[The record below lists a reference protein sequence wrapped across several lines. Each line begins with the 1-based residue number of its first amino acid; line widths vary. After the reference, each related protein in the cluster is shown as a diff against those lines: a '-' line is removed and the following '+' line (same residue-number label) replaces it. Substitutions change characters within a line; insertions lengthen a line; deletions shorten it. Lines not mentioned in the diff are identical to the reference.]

1 MMKMSFYKIL
11 ISKCLI
17 FGKLFLQLCL
27 CNFIAKTTS
36 MKDTKQKIIDTA
48 IEIFNDDY
56 SSALEKVAERA
67 EVTRRTLHR
76 YFTDRNDL
84 LKACHLEMQNKCKL
98 NITNA
103 INSSED
109 PLIQL
114 ERVLYASIDCGSK
127 YAFFQKLHQYQ
138 GHQHQKED
146 EDCATYDQTFSPTTA
161 VIREL
166 QKREIISPN
175 LTLAWINLFMSGI
188 ITATIQSST
197 SGAVAKNDIKDFAWF
212 SFSNGI
218 GITKL

>member
-1 MMKMSFYKIL
+1 
-11 ISKCLI
+11 
-17 FGKLFLQLCL
+17 
-27 CNFIAKTTS
+27 

-84 LKACHLEMQNKCKL
+84 LKACHLEMQLKCKT
-98 NITNA
+98 NITHA
-103 INSSED
+103 IESSED

-161 VIREL
+161 VIKEL

-197 SGAVAKNDIKDFAWF
+197 SGAVAKNDINSFAWF

-218 GITKL
+218 GINKL